1 MVQNHV
7 PANLNRDDL
16 GAPKSAYFGGVLRA
30 RISSQCLKRS
40 IRRSDIFAPLCGGI
54 RTRRLAEL
62 ISGGEQKLMKKAQKT
77 LEALGL
83 ESTGKKKGNKSEE
96 DEKLPSESKLA
107 VYLPAYSISRLQEL
121 IRNADDQEFRN
132 ALEEELTK
140 SPLPP
145 DVALFGRMLETTELS
160 DTKVEAACQVAH
172 ALSTHESIPEVDYF
186 TAVDDVPGADAGA
199 AFLDEAGYVSACF
212 YKFFSIDLNQLVK
225 NLTPKEGSE
234 SEKLPAPEKLA
245 ANTVVTFIR
254 AAALS
259 TPSGKRNAFAHFDPP
274 AAIIVEL
281 RDFPLN
287 YANAFAKP
295 IPRDSQSLV
304 AESVACL
311 MKFAEECRQSFNAPS
326 QRYVWILQAP
336 YAEDLPQLS
345 DDGTTHRVNSFDELL
360 AAVANSLGYTLD
372 ELRDA
377 VLPENMRCDNLLR
390 NHAANK
396 LANQSTAQE

>member
-1 MVQNHV
+1 MTSNTTPRFVTVHMVQNHV

-172 ALSTHESIPEVDYF
+172 ALSTHESIPEV
-186 TAVDDVPGADAGA
+186 
-199 AFLDEAGYVSACF
+199 
-212 YKFFSIDLNQLVK
+212 
-225 NLTPKEGSE
+225 
-234 SEKLPAPEKLA
+234 
-245 ANTVVTFIR
+245 
-254 AAALS
+254 
-259 TPSGKRNAFAHFDPP
+259 
-274 AAIIVEL
+274 
-281 RDFPLN
+281 
-287 YANAFAKP
+287 
-295 IPRDSQSLV
+295 
-304 AESVACL
+304 
-311 MKFAEECRQSFNAPS
+311 
-326 QRYVWILQAP
+326 
-336 YAEDLPQLS
+336 
-345 DDGTTHRVNSFDELL
+345 
-360 AAVANSLGYTLD
+360 
-372 ELRDA
+372 
-377 VLPENMRCDNLLR
+377 
-390 NHAANK
+390 
-396 LANQSTAQE
+396 